1 MYRDRLESESS
12 PNRSLMGNKNK
23 PVWSAVLVSVL
34 LAYDID
40 KTIERKRTKIVKMD
54 DKEIDEF

>member
-1 MYRDRLESESS
+1 MYRDRLEGESS
-12 PNRSLMGNKNK
+12 PNRTLMGKENK
-23 PVWSAVLVSVL
+23 PVLSSVLVSVL

-54 DKEIDEF
+54 NKEIDEF